1 VKPLI
6 QVIALSA
13 LSVFL
18 PTQVAAE
25 STPHKHI
32 TLLRSETLTYAEVF
46 EGALNKAPEA
56 ITRQSREQQAIAY
69 QGLAKSWTA
78 GSPRVS
84 LNYLGDNLFDNAG
97 MQEFETGLEWQLWSG
112 EGRRSNQ
119 KLGQAYQRQFV
130 AWQDYLQLLISGR
143 VRTALADISQSQM
156 LVNKAEGARE
166 EARKLVDIAQLR
178 LQAGDAPRDAL
189 LQAQT
194 LLLARESGLLAA
206 NAELVDAQRNYI
218 NLTGL
223 STRPAFDLREE
234 RSALEEISPDHPV
247 LRFLQ
252 SGVDIAS
259 NQVAQTKEEARGKP
273 SLNLGLNRQ
282 RGGRSEDYSDALVLG
297 FSLPFGTSA
306 SASAQTSD
314 ARRDLAEA
322 QMQYESAMRQ
332 LRQTL
337 HEVEHEL
344 AVTQTA
350 IKLSKEQVSLTRQ
363 RSQMAHKAFE
373 LGEITMARVVQILQQ
388 QQLADTEYQLLQLK
402 QQRLVGEFNQSVG
415 VLP

>member
-1 VKPLI
+1 MKPLI

-25 STPHKHI
+25 STPHDHI

-178 LQAGDAPRDAL
+178 LQAGDASRDAL
-189 LQAQT
+189 LQTQT

-206 NAELVDAQRNYI
+206 NAELVDAQRNYV

-234 RSALEEISPDHPV
+234 RSALEEIS
-247 LRFLQ
+247 
-252 SGVDIAS
+252 
-259 NQVAQTKEEARGKP
+259 
-273 SLNLGLNRQ
+273 
-282 RGGRSEDYSDALVLG
+282 
-297 FSLPFGTSA
+297 
-306 SASAQTSD
+306 
-314 ARRDLAEA
+314 
-322 QMQYESAMRQ
+322 
-332 LRQTL
+332 
-337 HEVEHEL
+337 
-344 AVTQTA
+344 
-350 IKLSKEQVSLTRQ
+350 
-363 RSQMAHKAFE
+363 
-373 LGEITMARVVQILQQ
+373 
-388 QQLADTEYQLLQLK
+388 
-402 QQRLVGEFNQSVG
+402 
-415 VLP
+415 